1 MFTSPAFAQGVGS
14 AGSGDFM
21 IQLMPILL
29 MIVIFYFLLFRPQQQ
44 RMKEHKAKLGALRRG
59 DTVITSGGIIG
70 KVTKLV
76 NEGEVEVEIAAD
88 TKVRV
93 IRSTISDVINKNE
106 PVKDNA

>member
-1 MFTSPAFAQGVGS
+1 MFILPAFAQSGGVG
-14 AGSGDFM
+14 AGSDFLV
-21 IQLMPILL
+21 QLMPILL

-44 RMKEHKAKLGALRRG
+44 RMKEHKAKMAALRRG

-70 KVTKLV
+70 KVTKLI
-76 NEGEVEVEIAAD
+76 NDSEVEVEIAAD

-93 IRSTISDVINKNE
+93 IRSTLSDVLNKNE